1 LEEKQLKKDNP
12 KRRKAKDNPYT
23 IFFCR
28 ETGKYFLS
36 FKDGKGEHHRFE
48 IDKSLYDTFD
58 SFELEDLSM
67 LNEFDNHTEH
77 SELTEASLN
86 RRALHKPESVED
98 TVCRRLRNEQ
108 LHNAIFKLPDTQ
120 RRRLLLYYFGG
131 LTLEQIAEMERCS
144 HVAVIH
150 SIDKAKATIKEKLKF
165 LE

>member
-1 LEEKQLKKDNP
+1 MKKDNP

-23 IFFCR
+23 IFFCK
-28 ETGKYFLS
+28 ETGKYYLS
-36 FKDGKGEHHRFE
+36 FKDGQGEHHRFE

-86 RRALHKPESVED
+86 KRAFHKPESVEEI
-98 TVCRRLRNEQ
+98 VCERLRNEQ
-108 LHNAIFKLPDTQ
+108 LHNAISELPDIQ
-120 RRRLLLYYFGG
+120 RRRLTLYCFGG
-131 LTLEQIAEMERCS
+131 LTYEQIAEIEGCS

-150 SIDKAKATIKEKLKF
+150 SLEKAKTAIKVKLKSI
-165 LE
+165 E